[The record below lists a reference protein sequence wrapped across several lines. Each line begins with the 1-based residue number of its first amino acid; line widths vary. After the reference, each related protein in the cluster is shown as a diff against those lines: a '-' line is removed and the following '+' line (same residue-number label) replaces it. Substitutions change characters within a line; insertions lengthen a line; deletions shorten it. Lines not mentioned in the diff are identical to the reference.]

1 MTAERTE
8 KHETEAFKVA
18 QIAATLMSGFLA
30 TGRVTSTPDAVS
42 DAVAL
47 LAEARRQTSGAAHD

>member
-1 MTAERTE
+1 MTAEQHE
-8 KHETEAFKVA
+8 KHEAEAFKVA

-30 TGRVTSTPDAVS
+30 TGRVTNTPDAVS

-47 LAEARRQTSGAAHD
+47 LAEARRQTSGAAHG